1 MQSQVVASVLPA
13 QTSPQ
18 AISSLYT
25 GGKQFLVDPRILT
38 PHPRNLDFFDDITG
52 DKWSDFVQS
61 IRENGVLTPL
71 LVTDGRLI
79 ISGHQRWRAAMELEM
94 TSIPVIEC
102 RFKDDD
108 DALRALIE
116 TNIRQRG
123 TLNQSQFKQ
132 ARIIKELERL
142 YNIKQGKGGD
152 TTKKQCSNEHC
163 SPEDDPPST
172 RKELAQSLGVSES
185 QYTRI
190 KSLANIIPGLADILE
205 ENIVPRNIAY
215 VLARNLSEL
224 EQRDLM
230 DSLLRLPVF
239 KNRNQRFI
247 EAGIKEGMESE
258 YQQRDAI
265 VQEIKDK
272 LAAAEAAKQQSDQD
286 ASRLRREAMDMRKEL
301 STAKAALADRPQEM
315 KDLEN
320 LNRDLTEN
328 LVQSRNSANLLK
340 QDNARLQ
347 KQLDGKTAA
356 QQAELA
362 WHTGISLAAGAVSDL
377 AAISGED
384 PESLHTI
391 RQKMRD
397 DCEALLRQLDDED

>member
-102 RFKDDD
+102 HFKDDD

-152 TTKKQCSNEHC
+152 TTKKQCSNEH
-163 SPEDDPPST
+163 
-172 RKELAQSLGVSES
+172 
-185 QYTRI
+185 
-190 KSLANIIPGLADILE
+190 
-205 ENIVPRNIAY
+205 
-215 VLARNLSEL
+215 
-224 EQRDLM
+224 
-230 DSLLRLPVF
+230 
-239 KNRNQRFI
+239 
-247 EAGIKEGMESE
+247 
-258 YQQRDAI
+258 
-265 VQEIKDK
+265 
-272 LAAAEAAKQQSDQD
+272 
-286 ASRLRREAMDMRKEL
+286 
-301 STAKAALADRPQEM
+301 
-315 KDLEN
+315 
-320 LNRDLTEN
+320 
-328 LVQSRNSANLLK
+328 
-340 QDNARLQ
+340 
-347 KQLDGKTAA
+347 
-356 QQAELA
+356 
-362 WHTGISLAAGAVSDL
+362 
-377 AAISGED
+377 
-384 PESLHTI
+384 
-391 RQKMRD
+391 
-397 DCEALLRQLDDED
+397 

>member
-1 MQSQVVASVLPA
+1 M
-13 QTSPQ
+13 
-18 AISSLYT
+18 
-25 GGKQFLVDPRILT
+25 
-38 PHPRNLDFFDDITG
+38 
-52 DKWSDFVQS
+52 
-61 IRENGVLTPL
+61 
-71 LVTDGRLI
+71 
-79 ISGHQRWRAAMELEM
+79 
-94 TSIPVIEC
+94 
-102 RFKDDD
+102 
-108 DALRALIE
+108 
-116 TNIRQRG
+116 
-123 TLNQSQFKQ
+123 
-132 ARIIKELERL
+132 
-142 YNIKQGKGGD
+142 
-152 TTKKQCSNEHC
+152 
-163 SPEDDPPST
+163 
-172 RKELAQSLGVSES
+172 
-185 QYTRI
+185 
-190 KSLANIIPGLADILE
+190 
-205 ENIVPRNIAY
+205 PRNIAY

-384 PESLHTI
+384 PASLRAI

-397 DCEALLRQLDDED
+397 SCEALLRQLDDED

>member
-13 QTSPQ
+13 QAFPQ
-18 AISSLYT
+18 VISSLYT

-52 DKWSDFVQS
+52 DKWEDFVQS

-102 RFKDDD
+102 HFKDDD

-172 RKELAQSLGVSES
+172 RKELAQSLGISEA

-190 KSLANIIPGLADILE
+190 KSLTNIIPGLADILE
-205 ENIVPRNIAY
+205 ENIVPRI
-215 VLARNLSEL
+215 
-224 EQRDLM
+224 
-230 DSLLRLPVF
+230 
-239 KNRNQRFI
+239 
-247 EAGIKEGMESE
+247 
-258 YQQRDAI
+258 
-265 VQEIKDK
+265 
-272 LAAAEAAKQQSDQD
+272 
-286 ASRLRREAMDMRKEL
+286 
-301 STAKAALADRPQEM
+301 
-315 KDLEN
+315 
-320 LNRDLTEN
+320 
-328 LVQSRNSANLLK
+328 
-340 QDNARLQ
+340 
-347 KQLDGKTAA
+347 
-356 QQAELA
+356 
-362 WHTGISLAAGAVSDL
+362 
-377 AAISGED
+377 
-384 PESLHTI
+384 
-391 RQKMRD
+391 
-397 DCEALLRQLDDED
+397 